1 VAKACKIWHDFGIW
15 TTLDVT
21 FNFFR
26 MDGDIQ
32 NQTSNLSKAHV
43 IDDTI
48 SAATWGITV
57 QSAIKQ

>member
-1 VAKACKIWHDFGIW
+1 
-15 TTLDVT
+15 LDVT